1 MAIGFLIEVPGGT
14 REKYDQTMIELNVA
28 QQPIS
33 GLLFHTAGPIDG
45 GWRVID
51 IWESEAAFEAF
62 LHSRLQPALA
72 KVEMPQPRIERI
84 EVHNTYRPVA

>member
-14 REKYDQTMIELNVA
+14 QAKYDQTMIELNVA

-33 GLLFHTAGPIDG
+33 GLLFHTAGPIEG

-51 IWESEAAFEAF
+51 IWEDESKFETF
-62 LHSRLQPALA
+62 LQTRLGPALQ
-72 KVEMPQPRIERI
+72 KVEMPEPRIQRI
-84 EVHNTYRPVA
+84 DVHNTYRPGA